1 MYFCIRKPA
10 KYFGV
15 MTQIVLNV
23 DDASLV
29 PSLKHI
35 LGSIKGVTIDRMITP
50 NDAEEAQMRFITET
64 ITTGYREAKEGQ
76 FAGEGLDSID
86 DLIAEL
92 KAEAL

>member
-1 MYFCIRKPA
+1 
-10 KYFGV
+10 

-35 LGSIKGVTIDRMITP
+35 LGSIKGVTIDHLVTP
-50 NDAEEAQMRFITET
+50 DDAEEAQMRFITET
-64 ITTGYREAKEGQ
+64 ITTGYREAQEGR

-86 DLIAEL
+86 DLIEEL
-92 KAEAL
+92 KAEAV